1 MSDQTQTAPTPL
13 PTEPKRY
20 LEPPPNHPANEYTR
34 EAVPAVAD
42 AVKSIS
48 LDDFKKVHTQ
58 PCFRDAYLW
67 GMSGGFA
74 VGGLRFI
81 AGGGI
86 PKACNWAVG
95 ACLGTSIVTYEYCQY
110 RRRQEKQFIA
120 QASAIME
127 RKRAEVEKK
136 MAERKERAMK
146 AAAEKEAQAAA
157 AKSSWKFW

>member
-81 AGGGI
+81 AGGMDMKL
-86 PKACNWAVG
+86 P
-95 ACLGTSIVTYEYCQY
+95 
-110 RRRQEKQFIA
+110 RRLLL
-120 QASAIME
+120 
-127 RKRAEVEKK
+127 
-136 MAERKERAMK
+136 
-146 AAAEKEAQAAA
+146 
-157 AKSSWKFW
+157 AKC